1 MPFKDFT
8 VGQVLTSTEVDE
20 YLMRQSVMTFS
31 GTAERGT
38 ALGTAVLVE
47 GMVTYLNDTNTL
59 QFYDGTAWQ
68 NVSNPGDIT
77 DVTAGYG
84 LIGGGSSGAVTIA
97 LATAISS
104 STATTYTLSTADAG
118 ATLRFTNAA
127 TITVSTATDFPI
139 GQQVQIFNDGTAL
152 AITTNGATIAG
163 GGTSITSGTL
173 TVGSRYG
180 AISIFCVDTD
190 NYRVIGNV
198 S

>member
-20 YLMRQSVMTFS
+20 YLMRQSVMTFA

-84 LIGGGSSGAVTIA
+84 LTGGGSSGAVTIG
-97 LATAISS
+97 LATAITN